1 MKKFGFTLVEVLMT
15 LGIIGV
21 VGMLVTPSLMQNGR
35 NETNAARLSTAVSNF
50 ENALATGLA
59 TDGAEDLYHW
69 DVWTN
74 PPRANGVTEEEGFY
88 SNLTRFMVL
97 NGHATHE
104 DVNNLMTLNGYYLAA
119 DNVPQPVDMTSQG
132 ARGNNSFNPGN
143 IYTSL
148 RAKNGALIYIADKI
162 NADANAAANENAARG
177 NGSSL
182 YSIAANIIIDVNG
195 EAGPNIVGRDVFAFA
210 LSNEGTLF
218 PYGSQ
223 ETATYGN
230 GFAGRLLSNA
240 LATNDCD
247 LNAQNNGGVVIGIRT
262 PITCT
267 ARVVENG
274 YRIDY

>member
-21 VGMLVTPSLMQNGR
+21 VGILVTPSLMQNGR

-50 ENALATGLA
+50 ENALATGMA
-59 TDGAEDLYHW
+59 ADGAEDLYHW

-74 PPRANGVTEEEGFY
+74 PPRANNVTEEEGFY

-97 NGHATHE
+97 NGH
-104 DVNNLMTLNGYYLAA
+104 D
-119 DNVPQPVDMTSQG
+119 DS
-132 ARGNNSFNPGN
+132 GN
-143 IYTSL
+143 ILGDAPRNMDQNGAAGAGANFLDNSDIYTAL

-162 NADANAAANENAARG
+162 NADANAAANENTARG

-230 GFAGRLLSNA
+230 GFAGTLLSNA